1 MIDTGLS
8 NLHFFRKEATMK
20 RLVLGILVLL
30 FLSALAMADH
40 VSISGSAFTGHY
52 AGDGYSRD
60 SYGRYIS
67 KTISSGYLQAPVF
80 LPDGCIIKNIRL
92 NCIDDSDTGY
102 VSAYLFRTNHF
113 NSSYSLLFSVTSNG
127 AASSPDMQWFVDS
140 TCSPASYRQV
150 NNGSVTWDL
159 CLLFSE
165 ADTEIHVY
173 SVQIEY
179 YF

>member
-8 NLHFFRKEATMK
+8 NLHFFRKEDTMK
-20 RLVLGILVLL
+20 RMVLGILVLL

-40 VSISGSAFTGHY
+40 VSISASAFTAHSSGE
-52 AGDGYSRD
+52 GYSRD

-67 KTISSGYLQAPVF
+67 KTISSGFLHAPVF

-92 NCIDDSDTGY
+92 NCIDNSDTGY

-113 NSSYSLLFSVTSNG
+113 NGTYTLLFSASSSG

-150 NNGSVTWDL
+150 RNGSLTWHL
-159 CLLFSE
+159 CLAFTE
-165 ADTEIHVY
+165 ADTDIKAY